1 MDPGCPS
8 PWPRLIGL
16 IDSSLGFA
24 LRQLD
29 QPGLEGNPRLWRER
43 SRLEQ
48 LAATL
53 RTISQ

>member
-43 SRLEQ
+43 ARLER